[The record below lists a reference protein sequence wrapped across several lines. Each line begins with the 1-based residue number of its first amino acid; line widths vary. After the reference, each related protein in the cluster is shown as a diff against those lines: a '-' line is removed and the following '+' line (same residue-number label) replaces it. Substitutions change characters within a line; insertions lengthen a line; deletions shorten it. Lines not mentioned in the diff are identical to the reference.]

1 MKCRSRWE
9 HIIPLMLSLVL
20 ALLGPQILGPQILG
34 AHALA
39 QAFSPNSIRIVVP
52 SAPSTPPDIIS
63 RVVAQQ
69 LVTDKDWNVI
79 VENKPGA
86 VMTIA
91 GTEVLRQPADGSSIY
106 AMSLPVSAAPA
117 FVPDMPFNLGRDFAP
132 LIKVAVSYNVLVVNP
147 SLPVYSV
154 SDLVALLKS
163 KPDKLTFSSGGYGT
177 PAHLIGELFQQRTGT
192 HAIHVPYQQFPQAI
206 GHLISGPNQ
215 YMFVAMLPVIDLIKA
230 GKLRALAVT
239 APKRVAS
246 LADVPSIAEEGYPDL
261 VVEDWTGFD
270 VKAGT
275 PSDVVNT
282 LNTAINTALTKP
294 NVRAAL
300 GNLGA
305 VPAGG
310 TPDAFGDFVKSEM
323 SHWAQVVKDS
333 GIKIQQ

>member
-1 MKCRSRWE
+1 
-9 HIIPLMLSLVL
+9 ML
-20 ALLGPQILGPQILG
+20 LLTPFLIAPVV
-34 AHALA
+34 A
-39 QAFSPNSIRIVVP
+39 QTFAPGTIRIVVP

-63 RVVAQQ
+63 RVIAQQ
-69 LVTDKDWNVI
+69 LVSDKDWNVV

-91 GTEVLRQPADGSSIY
+91 GTEVLRQPADGTSIY
-106 AMSLPVSAAPA
+106 ALSLPVAAAPA
-117 FVPDMPFNLGRDFAP
+117 FVPDMPFNLSRDFAP

-147 SLPVYSV
+147 GLPVYSV

-177 PAHLIGELFQQRTGT
+177 PAHLIGELFEQRTGT
-192 HAIHVPYQQFPQAI
+192 HAVHVPYQQFPQAI
-206 GHLISGPNQ
+206 GDLISGTNQ
-215 YMFVAMLPVIDLIKA
+215 FMFVTMLPVIDLIKS

-239 APKRVAS
+239 APKRVAT
-246 LADVPSIAEEGYPDL
+246 LADVPSIAEAGYPDL

-275 PSDVVNT
+275 PGGAVGT
-282 LNTAINTALTKP
+282 LNAAVNTALTKP
-294 NVRAAL
+294 NVLAAL

-323 SHWAQVVKDS
+323 SHWAQVVKDA

>member
-1 MKCRSRWE
+1 MTRRLRWE
-9 HIIPLMLSLVL
+9 HLVPLML
-20 ALLGPQILGPQILG
+20 LLILFCSAPYV
-34 AHALA
+34 LA
-39 QAFSPNSIRIVVP
+39 QAFSPGTIRIVVP

-63 RVVAQQ
+63 RVIAQQ
-69 LVTDKDWNVI
+69 LATDKDWNVV

-117 FVPDMPFNLGRDFAP
+117 FVPDMPFNLSHDFMP

-147 SLPVYSV
+147 NLPVYSV

-163 KPDKLTFSSGGYGT
+163 KPDRLTFSSGGYGT
-177 PAHLIGELFQQRTGT
+177 PAHLIGELFEQRTGT

-206 GHLISGPNQ
+206 GDLISGTNQ
-215 YMFVAMLPVIDLIKA
+215 FMFVAMLPVVDLIKS

-239 APKRVAS
+239 APKRVPT

-270 VKAGT
+270 IKAGT

>member
-1 MKCRSRWE
+1 MTRRLRWE
-9 HIIPLMLSLVL
+9 HLVPLML
-20 ALLGPQILGPQILG
+20 LLILFCSAPYV
-34 AHALA
+34 LA
-39 QAFSPNSIRIVVP
+39 QAFSPGTIRIVVP

-63 RVVAQQ
+63 RVIAQQ
-69 LVTDKDWNVI
+69 LATDKDWNVV

-117 FVPDMPFNLGRDFAP
+117 FVPDMPFNLSHDFMP

-163 KPDKLTFSSGGYGT
+163 KPDRLTFSSGGYGT
-177 PAHLIGELFQQRTGT
+177 PAHLIGELFEQRTGT

-206 GHLISGPNQ
+206 GDLISGTNQ
-215 YMFVAMLPVIDLIKA
+215 FMFVAMLPVVDLIKS

-239 APKRVAS
+239 APKRVPT

>member
-1 MKCRSRWE
+1 MTRRLRWE
-9 HIIPLMLSLVL
+9 HLVPLML
-20 ALLGPQILGPQILG
+20 LLILFCSAPCV
-34 AHALA
+34 LA
-39 QAFSPNSIRIVVP
+39 QAFSPGTIRIVVP

-63 RVVAQQ
+63 RVIAQQ
-69 LVTDKDWNVI
+69 LATDKDWNVV

-117 FVPDMPFNLGRDFAP
+117 FVPDMPFNLSHDFMP

-163 KPDKLTFSSGGYGT
+163 KPDRLTFSSGGYGT
-177 PAHLIGELFQQRTGT
+177 PAHLIGELFEQRTGT

-206 GHLISGPNQ
+206 GDLISGTNQ
-215 YMFVAMLPVIDLIKA
+215 FMFVAMLPVVDLIKS

-239 APKRVAS
+239 APKRVPT

>member
-1 MKCRSRWE
+1 MTRRTRWE
-9 HIIPLMLSLVL
+9 QIVPLILLFGLLLL
-20 ALLGPQILGPQILG
+20 AP
-34 AHALA
+34 HVLA
-39 QAFSPNSIRIVVP
+39 QAFSPSSIRIFVP

-63 RVVAQQ
+63 RVIAQQ
-69 LVTDKDWNVI
+69 LVTDKDWNVV

-86 VMTIA
+86 LMTIA
-91 GTEVLRQPADGSSIY
+91 GSEVLRQPADGSSIY

-117 FVPDMPFNLGRDFAP
+117 FVPDMPFNLGRDFTP

-177 PAHLIGELFQQRTGT
+177 PAHLIGELFELRTGT

-206 GHLISGPNQ
+206 GDLLSGTNQ
-215 YMFVAMLPVIDLIKA
+215 FMFVAMLPVVDLVKS

-239 APKRVAS
+239 APKRVPT
-246 LADVPSIAEEGYPDL
+246 LADVPSIVEEGYPDL

-270 VKAGT
+270 VKQGT
-275 PSDVVNT
+275 PADTVNT
-282 LNTAINTALTKP
+282 LNAAINGALTKP

-300 GNLGA
+300 ANLGA
-305 VPAGG
+305 TPAGG
-310 TPDAFGDFVKSEM
+310 TPDSFGEFVKSEM

-333 GIKIQQ
+333 GMKIQQ

>member
-1 MKCRSRWE
+1 MDRRTFLTGAAA
-9 HIIPLMLSLVL
+9 IGFGVTTFQP
-20 ALLGPQILGPQILG
+20 ALGQSFP
-34 AHALA
+34 
-39 QAFSPNSIRIVVP
+39 SNVIRIVVP
-52 SAPSTPPDIIS
+52 FSASTPPDILARI
-63 RVVAQQ
+63 VATA
-69 LVTDKDWNVI
+69 LSEGEGWNVI

-91 GTEVLRQPADGSSIY
+91 GSEVLRQPADGSSIY
-106 AMSLPVSAAPA
+106 ALSLPVSAAPA
-117 FVPDMPFNLGRDFAP
+117 FVPDMPFDLGRDFTP

-177 PAHLIGELFQQRTGT
+177 PAHLIGQLFELRTGT

-206 GHLISGPNQ
+206 GDLLSGTNQ
-215 YMFVAMLPVIDLIKA
+215 FMFVAMLPVVDLIKS

-239 APKRVAS
+239 APKRVPT
-246 LADVPSIAEEGYPDL
+246 LADVPSIVEEGYPDL
-261 VVEDWTGFD
+261 VVEDWTGFA
-270 VKAGT
+270 VKSGT
-275 PSDVVNT
+275 PDTTVNT
-282 LNTAINTALTKP
+282 LNAAINVALTKP

-300 GNLGA
+300 ANLGA

-310 TPDAFGDFVKSEM
+310 TPDSFGEFVKSEM

-333 GIKIQQ
+333 GIKMQQ

>member
-1 MKCRSRWE
+1 MTCRTRWE
-9 HIIPLMLSLVL
+9 QIVPLILSLMLLLL
-20 ALLGPQILGPQILG
+20 AP
-34 AHALA
+34 HVLA
-39 QAFSPNSIRIVVP
+39 QAFAPGTVRIVVP

-69 LVTDKDWNVI
+69 LVTDKDWNVV

-91 GTEVLRQPADGSSIY
+91 ATEVLRQPADGSSIY
-106 AMSLPVSAAPA
+106 ALSLPVSAAPA
-117 FVPDMPFNLGRDFAP
+117 FIPDMPFNLGRDFAP

-177 PAHLIGELFQQRTGT
+177 PAHLIGELFQLRTGT

-206 GHLISGPNQ
+206 GDLLNGTNQ
-215 YMFVAMLPVIDLIKA
+215 FMFVAMLPVVDLIKA

-239 APKRVAS
+239 APKRVAA
-246 LADVPSIAEEGYPDL
+246 LPDIPSIVEEGYPDL

-275 PSDVVNT
+275 PGDTVNI
-282 LNTAINTALTKP
+282 LNEAINMALIKP

-310 TPDAFGDFVKSEM
+310 TPSAFGEFVKSEM

-333 GIKIQQ
+333 GMKMQQ

>member
-1 MKCRSRWE
+1 MTRRTRWE
-9 HIIPLMLSLVL
+9 SFVPLMLLL
-20 ALLGPQILGPQILG
+20 ALLLSIP
-34 AHALA
+34 HVVA
-39 QAFSPNSIRIVVP
+39 QAFSPSTIRIVVP
-52 SAPSTPPDIIS
+52 TTPSTPPDIIS
-63 RVVAQQ
+63 RVIAQQ
-69 LVTDKDWNVI
+69 LATDKGWNVV

-91 GTEVLRQPADGSSIY
+91 GSDVLRQPADGKSIY
-106 AMSLPVSAAPA
+106 ALSLPVSAAPA
-117 FVPDMPFNLGRDFAP
+117 FVPDMPFNLSRDFAP
-132 LIKVAVSYNVLVVNP
+132 LIKIAVSYNVLVVNP
-147 SLPVYSV
+147 NLPVHSV

-163 KPDKLTFSSGGYGT
+163 KPDQLTFSSGGYGT
-177 PAHLIGELFQQRTGT
+177 PAHLIGELFEQRTGT

-206 GHLISGPNQ
+206 GDLISGANQ
-215 YMFVAMLPVIDLIKA
+215 FMFVTMLPVIDLVKT

-239 APKRVAS
+239 APKRVAT
-246 LADVPSIAEEGYPDL
+246 LPDVPSIVEEGYPDL

-275 PSDVVNT
+275 PADAVSD
-282 LNTAINTALTKP
+282 LNAAINVALTKP

-310 TPDAFGDFVKSEM
+310 TPDAFGKFVQSEM

>member
-1 MKCRSRWE
+1 MTRRLRWE
-9 HIIPLMLSLVL
+9 HLVPLMLLLILFCL
-20 ALLGPQILGPQILG
+20 APYV
-34 AHALA
+34 LA
-39 QAFSPNSIRIVVP
+39 QAFSPGTIRIVVP

-63 RVVAQQ
+63 RVIAQQ
-69 LVTDKDWNVI
+69 LATDKDWNVV

-117 FVPDMPFNLGRDFAP
+117 FVPDMPFNLSHDFMP

-147 SLPVYSV
+147 NLPVYSV

-163 KPDKLTFSSGGYGT
+163 KPDRLTFSSGGYGT
-177 PAHLIGELFQQRTGT
+177 PAHLIGELFEQRTGT

-206 GHLISGPNQ
+206 GDLISGTNQ
-215 YMFVAMLPVIDLIKA
+215 FMFVAMLPVVDLIKS

-239 APKRVAS
+239 APKRVPT

>member
-1 MKCRSRWE
+1 MTRRTRWE
-9 HIIPLMLSLVL
+9 QIVPLMLSLMLLFL
-20 ALLGPQILGPQILG
+20 AP
-34 AHALA
+34 HVLA
-39 QAFSPNSIRIVVP
+39 QAFAPGTVRIVVP

-63 RVVAQQ
+63 RVIAQQ
-69 LVTDKDWNVI
+69 LVTDMDWNVV

-91 GTEVLRQPADGSSIY
+91 GTEVLRQPADGSSSY
-106 AMSLPVSAAPA
+106 ALSLPVSAAPA
-117 FVPDMPFNLGRDFAP
+117 FVADMPFNLSRDFAP

-177 PAHLIGELFQQRTGT
+177 PAHLIGELFQLRTGT

-206 GHLISGPNQ
+206 GDLISGTNQ
-215 YMFVAMLPVIDLIKA
+215 FMFVAMLPVVDLIKA

-239 APKRVAS
+239 APKRVAA
-246 LADVPSIAEEGYPDL
+246 LPDIPSIVEEGYPDL

-275 PSDVVNT
+275 PGDTVNT
-282 LNTAINTALTKP
+282 LNQAINMALIKP

-310 TPDAFGDFVKSEM
+310 TPTAFGEFVKSEM
-323 SHWAQVVKDS
+323 SHWAEVVKDS
-333 GIKIQQ
+333 GIKMQQ

>member
-1 MKCRSRWE
+1 MTRRTRWE
-9 HIIPLMLSLVL
+9 QIVPLILSLMLFLL
-20 ALLGPQILGPQILG
+20 AP
-34 AHALA
+34 HVLA
-39 QAFSPNSIRIVVP
+39 QAFAPGTVRIVVP

-69 LVTDKDWNVI
+69 LVTDKDWNVV

-106 AMSLPVSAAPA
+106 ALSLPVSAAPA

-177 PAHLIGELFQQRTGT
+177 PAHLIGELFQLRTGT

-206 GHLISGPNQ
+206 GDLLSGTNQ
-215 YMFVAMLPVIDLIKA
+215 FMFVAMLPVVDLIKA
-230 GKLRALAVT
+230 GKLRVLAVT
-239 APKRVAS
+239 APKRVAA
-246 LADVPSIAEEGYPDL
+246 LPDVPSIVEEGYPNL

-275 PSDVVNT
+275 PDGTVNI
-282 LNTAINTALTKP
+282 LNEAINMALIKP

-310 TPDAFGDFVKSEM
+310 TPNAFGEFVKSEM

-333 GIKIQQ
+333 GIKMQQ

>member
-1 MKCRSRWE
+1 MTRRLRWE
-9 HIIPLMLSLVL
+9 HLVPLML
-20 ALLGPQILGPQILG
+20 LLILFCSAPYV
-34 AHALA
+34 LA
-39 QAFSPNSIRIVVP
+39 QAFSPGTIRIVVP

-63 RVVAQQ
+63 RVIAQQ
-69 LVTDKDWNVI
+69 LATDKDWNVV

-106 AMSLPVSAAPA
+106 ALSLPVSAAPA
-117 FVPDMPFNLGRDFAP
+117 FVPDMPFNLSHDFMP

-163 KPDKLTFSSGGYGT
+163 KPDRLTFSSGGYGT
-177 PAHLIGELFQQRTGT
+177 PAHLIGELFEQRTGT

-206 GHLISGPNQ
+206 GDLISGTNQ
-215 YMFVAMLPVIDLIKA
+215 FMFVAMLPVVDLIKS

-239 APKRVAS
+239 APKRVPT

>member
-1 MKCRSRWE
+1 MTPRPRWGYLV
-9 HIIPLMLSLVL
+9 PLMLSLVL
-20 ALLGPQILGPQILG
+20 FVLAP
-34 AHALA
+34 HVLA
-39 QAFSPNSIRIVVP
+39 QAFTPSTIRIVVP

-63 RVVAQQ
+63 RVIAQQ
-69 LVTDKDWNVI
+69 LVTDKDWNVV

-106 AMSLPVSAAPA
+106 ALSLPVSAAPA
-117 FVPDMPFNLGRDFAP
+117 FVPDMPFNLSRDFTP

-147 SLPVYSV
+147 NLPVYSV

-177 PAHLIGELFQQRTGT
+177 PAHLIGELFEQRTGT

-206 GHLISGPNQ
+206 GDLISGTNQ
-215 YMFVAMLPVIDLIKA
+215 YMFVAMLPVVDLVKS

-239 APKRVAS
+239 APTRVPT
-246 LADVPSIAEEGYPDL
+246 LANVPSIAEEGYPDL

-270 VKAGT
+270 LKAGT
-275 PSDVVNT
+275 PGDVVNT
-282 LNTAINTALTKP
+282 LNAAINTALTKP

-310 TPDAFGDFVKSEM
+310 TPDAFGKFVQSEM

>member
-1 MKCRSRWE
+1 
-9 HIIPLMLSLVL
+9 
-20 ALLGPQILGPQILG
+20 
-34 AHALA
+34 
-39 QAFSPNSIRIVVP
+39 
-52 SAPSTPPDIIS
+52 
-63 RVVAQQ
+63 
-69 LVTDKDWNVI
+69 
-79 VENKPGA
+79 
-86 VMTIA
+86 
-91 GTEVLRQPADGSSIY
+91 VLRQPADGSSIY

-117 FVPDMPFNLGRDFAP
+117 FVPDMPFNLSHDFMP

-163 KPDKLTFSSGGYGT
+163 KPDRLTFSSGGYGT
-177 PAHLIGELFQQRTGT
+177 PAHLIGELFEQRTGT

-206 GHLISGPNQ
+206 GDLISGTNQ
-215 YMFVAMLPVIDLIKA
+215 FMFVAMLPVVDLIKS

-239 APKRVAS
+239 APKRVPT

>member
-1 MKCRSRWE
+1 MTRRLRWE
-9 HIIPLMLSLVL
+9 HLVPLML
-20 ALLGPQILGPQILG
+20 LLILFCSAPYV
-34 AHALA
+34 LA
-39 QAFSPNSIRIVVP
+39 QAFSPGTIRIVVP

-63 RVVAQQ
+63 RVIAQQ
-69 LVTDKDWNVI
+69 LATDKDWNVV

-117 FVPDMPFNLGRDFAP
+117 FVPDMPFNLSHDFMP

-163 KPDKLTFSSGGYGT
+163 KPDRLTFSSGGYGT
-177 PAHLIGELFQQRTGT
+177 PAHLIGELFEQHTGT

-206 GHLISGPNQ
+206 GDLISGTNQ
-215 YMFVAMLPVIDLIKA
+215 FMFVAMLPVVDLIKS

-239 APKRVAS
+239 APKRVPT

-270 VKAGT
+270 IKAGT

>member
-1 MKCRSRWE
+1 MTRRTRWE
-9 HIIPLMLSLVL
+9 QIVPLMLSLMLFFL
-20 ALLGPQILGPQILG
+20 AP
-34 AHALA
+34 HVLA
-39 QAFSPNSIRIVVP
+39 QAFAPSTVRIVVP

-69 LVTDKDWNVI
+69 LVTDKDWNVV

-91 GTEVLRQPADGSSIY
+91 GTEVLRRPADGSSIY
-106 AMSLPVSAAPA
+106 ALSLPVSAAPA

-177 PAHLIGELFQQRTGT
+177 PAHLIGELFQLRTGT

-206 GHLISGPNQ
+206 GDLLSGTNQ
-215 YMFVAMLPVIDLIKA
+215 FMFVTMLPVVDLIKA

-239 APKRVAS
+239 APKRVAA
-246 LADVPSIAEEGYPDL
+246 LPDIPSIVEEGYPDL

-270 VKAGT
+270 VRAGT
-275 PSDVVNT
+275 PGDTINT
-282 LNTAINTALTKP
+282 LNEAINMALIKP

-310 TPDAFGDFVKSEM
+310 TPTAFGEFVKSEM
-323 SHWAQVVKDS
+323 SHWAEVVKDS
-333 GIKIQQ
+333 GMKIQQ

>member
-1 MKCRSRWE
+1 MTRRLRWE
-9 HIIPLMLSLVL
+9 HLVPLML
-20 ALLGPQILGPQILG
+20 LLILFCSAPYV
-34 AHALA
+34 LA
-39 QAFSPNSIRIVVP
+39 QAFSPGTIRIVVP

-63 RVVAQQ
+63 RVIAQQ
-69 LVTDKDWNVI
+69 LATDKDWNVV

-117 FVPDMPFNLGRDFAP
+117 FVPDMPFNLSHDFMP

-147 SLPVYSV
+147 NLPVYSV

-163 KPDKLTFSSGGYGT
+163 KPDRLTFSSGGYGT
-177 PAHLIGELFQQRTGT
+177 PAHLIGELFEQRTGT

-206 GHLISGPNQ
+206 GDLISGTNQ
-215 YMFVAMLPVIDLIKA
+215 FMFVAMLPVVDLIKS

-239 APKRVAS
+239 APKRVPT

>member
-1 MKCRSRWE
+1 MTRRLRWE
-9 HIIPLMLSLVL
+9 HLVPLML
-20 ALLGPQILGPQILG
+20 LLILFCSAPYV
-34 AHALA
+34 LA
-39 QAFSPNSIRIVVP
+39 QAFSPGTIRIVVP

-63 RVVAQQ
+63 RVIAQQ
-69 LVTDKDWNVI
+69 LATDKDWNVV

-117 FVPDMPFNLGRDFAP
+117 FVPDMPFNLSHDFMP

-163 KPDKLTFSSGGYGT
+163 KPDRLTFSSGGYGT
-177 PAHLIGELFQQRTGT
+177 PAHLIGELFEQRTGT

-206 GHLISGPNQ
+206 GDLISGTNQ
-215 YMFVAMLPVIDLIKA
+215 FMFVAMLPVVDLIKS

-239 APKRVAS
+239 APKRVPT

-270 VKAGT
+270 IKAGT

>member
-1 MKCRSRWE
+1 
-9 HIIPLMLSLVL
+9 ML
-20 ALLGPQILGPQILG
+20 LLILFCSAPYV
-34 AHALA
+34 LA
-39 QAFSPNSIRIVVP
+39 QAFSPGTIRIVVP

-63 RVVAQQ
+63 RVIAQQ
-69 LVTDKDWNVI
+69 LATDKDWNVV

-117 FVPDMPFNLGRDFAP
+117 FVPDMPFNLSHDFMP

-147 SLPVYSV
+147 NLPVYSV

-163 KPDKLTFSSGGYGT
+163 KPDRLTFSSGGYGT
-177 PAHLIGELFQQRTGT
+177 PAHLIGELFEQRTGT

-206 GHLISGPNQ
+206 GDLISGTNQ
-215 YMFVAMLPVIDLIKA
+215 FMFVAMLPVVDLIKS

-239 APKRVAS
+239 APKRVPT

>member
-1 MKCRSRWE
+1 MTRRLRWE
-9 HIIPLMLSLVL
+9 HLVPLML
-20 ALLGPQILGPQILG
+20 LLILFCSAPYV
-34 AHALA
+34 LA
-39 QAFSPNSIRIVVP
+39 QAFSPGTIRIVVP

-63 RVVAQQ
+63 RVIAQQ
-69 LVTDKDWNVI
+69 LATDKDWNVV

-117 FVPDMPFNLGRDFAP
+117 FVPDMPFNLSHDFMP

-147 SLPVYSV
+147 NLPVYSV

-163 KPDKLTFSSGGYGT
+163 KPDRLTFSSGGYGT
-177 PAHLIGELFQQRTGT
+177 PAHLIGELFEQRTGT

-206 GHLISGPNQ
+206 GDLISGTNQ
-215 YMFVAMLPVIDLIKA
+215 FMFVAMLPVVDLIKS

-239 APKRVAS
+239 APKRVPT

-323 SHWAQVVKDS
+323 SHWAGVVKDS
-333 GIKIQQ
+333 GMKIQQ

>member
-1 MKCRSRWE
+1 MTRRTRWE
-9 HIIPLMLSLVL
+9 QIVPLMLSLMLFFSAPHV
-20 ALLGPQILGPQILG
+20 
-34 AHALA
+34 LA
-39 QAFSPNSIRIVVP
+39 QAFVPNTVRIVVP

-69 LVTDKDWNVI
+69 LVTDKDWNVV

-91 GTEVLRQPADGSSIY
+91 GTEVLRQPADGSAIY
-106 AMSLPVSAAPA
+106 ALSLPVSAAPA
-117 FVPDMPFNLGRDFAP
+117 FVADMPFNLDRDFAP

-177 PAHLIGELFQQRTGT
+177 PAHLIGELFQLRTGT

-206 GHLISGPNQ
+206 GDLLSGTNQ
-215 YMFVAMLPVIDLIKA
+215 FMFVAMLPVVDLIKA

-239 APKRVAS
+239 APKRVPA
-246 LADVPSIAEEGYPDL
+246 LADVPSIVEEGYPDL

-275 PSDVVNT
+275 PGDAINT
-282 LNTAINTALTKP
+282 LNEAINMALIKP
-294 NVRAAL
+294 NVRTAL

-310 TPDAFGDFVKSEM
+310 TPNSFGEFVKSEM

-333 GIKIQQ
+333 GMKIQQ